1 MDRVVSEQIME
12 IGPLHV
18 SIVYGGNLHIRA
30 SKGVAKSEASDS
42 TKPRDSYSNLAMV
55 KVQIR
60 G

>member
-55 KVQIR
+55 KV
-60 G
+60 